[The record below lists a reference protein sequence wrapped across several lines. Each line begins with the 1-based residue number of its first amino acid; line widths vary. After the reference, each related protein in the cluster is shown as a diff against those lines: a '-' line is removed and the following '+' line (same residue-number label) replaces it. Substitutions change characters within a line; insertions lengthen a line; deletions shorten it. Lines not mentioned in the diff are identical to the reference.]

1 MERISL
7 FKYRVVDVDALKV
20 YDKKLNCI
28 TKELDERHEE
38 SKQKNILHHLGYTSE
53 IFNQFVVNGHII
65 KQFDEYECIAIY
77 NYFGT
82 FYVEIKEN
90 ILILH
95 SDDKVLQDYFK
106 LRRIHIDRYRKLHAY
121 LEKYNKAI
129 DHIEKAKTMLCDG
142 V

>member
-82 FYVEIKEN
+82 FYVEIKE
-90 ILILH
+90 ILYENRRNFMLKLKKFYKYRISSRILH
-95 SDDKVLQDYFK
+95 DLS
-106 LRRIHIDRYRKLHAY
+106 
-121 LEKYNKAI
+121 
-129 DHIEKAKTMLCDG
+129 
-142 V
+142 